1 MKNILL
7 VFGGKSYE
15 HDISVVTASQIYNK
29 TKIQD
34 VNLVPFYVSRD
45 GEYFIYE
52 SKKFV
57 LSDFSKKNFN
67 KNNKNF
73 KQVCFVSGENNKI
86 FVRSFMGLKE
96 YMESEFAIFACHGAS
111 GENGKLVSIFE
122 SINIFSSAG
131 NFDAL
136 ALCMNKF
143 IFKQVMKG
151 LKIPTVQGFKVT
163 ENELS
168 RDYEKILNKAKKLKF
183 PVVIKSN
190 TGGSS
195 IGLFVSNN
203 EQDFMDDLT
212 SAFEFDSEVIIEK
225 FIDNTREFNVAVLGC
240 YEKYEVSAVD
250 EPIKTHE
257 ILSFADKYLSGA
269 KSKSNKFTPTK
280 SNSMASQ
287 LRNFPACISEELKLK
302 LQNYAE
308 KIFVNLGLSGVVRID
323 FLYDEQNDKVY
334 VCEVNAIPGS
344 LAYYFFNGNNI
355 LANNLTLKL
364 IETAE
369 WNKKKAL
376 KFREE
381 YSTSILDSK
390 SL

>member
-29 TKIQD
+29 TKIQG

-57 LSDFSKKNFN
+57 LSDFSKSKFN

-73 KQVCFVSGENNKI
+73 KHVCLISGENNKI
-86 FVRSFMGLKE
+86 FSSTFMGLKE
-96 YMESEFAIFACHGAS
+96 YIECEYAIFACHGAS

-122 SINIFSSAG
+122 SVNIFSSAG

-136 ALCMNKF
+136 AICMNKF
-143 IFKQVMKG
+143 LFKQVMKG
-151 LKIPTVQGFKVT
+151 LKVPVVQGFKVT
-163 ENELS
+163 KNEFQD
-168 RDYEKILNKAKKLKF
+168 DYVSVLNKARKLKF
-183 PVVIKSN
+183 PLLIKSN

-195 IGLFVSNN
+195 IGLFVS
-203 EQDFMDDLT
+203 EDEKVFMENLN
-212 SAFEFDSEVIIEK
+212 SAFEFDNEVIIEK
-225 FIDNTREFNVAVLGC
+225 FIDGAREFNIAVLGSS
-240 YEKYEVSAVD
+240 EDYEVSEID

-257 ILSFADKYLSGA
+257 ILSFADKYLSGG
-269 KSKSNKFTPTK
+269 KTKTSKLKPAK

-287 LRNFPACISEELKLK
+287 LRNFPAKINDELKSL
-302 LQNYAE
+302 LQKYAT
-308 KIFVNLGLSGVVRID
+308 KIFVNLGLTGIVRID
-323 FLYDEQNDKVY
+323 FLFDEQQSKVY

-355 LANNLTLKL
+355 LANNLVLKL
-364 IETAE
+364 IEIAKA
-369 WNKKKAL
+369 NKL
-376 KFREE
+376 KSLQLKEE
-381 YSTSILDSK
+381 YSTSILDVK